1 MKLDK
6 VLPISLDH
14 SFRRKTFYNFKTI
27 EQQHNDLIRYIRHHH
42 ENGEHVHEAKQ
53 IDYLNFVT
61 DTGLK
66 VNWNMR
72 NVINYTNNR
81 VTNLVLGSFKDGR
94 KEIIDGRVSTFE
106 DNKVHDL
113 ISERLLADFLFV
125 NSKIDELWSG
135 MAYVNIHKLDV
146 LEEVEEGYR
155 LSSDNLLKIDEGYIL
170 YFPRGTYLLDE
181 PVKNLSFGVG
191 AKLFINDIEFELSA
205 FPQQVNNVE
214 QNSQRL
220 NNLVTG
226 INAGLNTNLD
236 PINSYGNTVYGSE
249 ALKHAHGQRRNTMI
263 GQDAGKELDSTY
275 SATAVGAGAL
285 MESRFTDRGTYIGG
299 NAGKWAGAS
308 GNIVGRHQLYSTPD
322 INKTLNTY
330 WPNWRDYAGK
340 VDQPAFMANKRSDNQ
355 SNVAVGRNAQGFN
368 ITTKRSVG
376 IGYNAME
383 QTLNGDGIVAI
394 GENAFQYGL
403 KAKYSTFVGGRA
415 GWHMMDSYQDTVIGK
430 SAAQE
435 LVHSSHNTIIG
446 YGAAGW
452 RWGNHEDKLDRNV
465 VIGRNAMARSKGNAF
480 ANTVIGENAM
490 SVSTDS
496 KENTILGHSAG
507 ANNENGF
514 RNTFI
519 GANGGTQLK
528 NAKNATALGY
538 NALNNPTM
546 NGYENITGI
555 GQNSSVTGS
564 NQLQLGN
571 SKTTPYSFQA
581 IQLRSDKRDKAD
593 IQETTLGLEFI
604 KKLKPVEYRLDLR
617 EDYYETDENG
627 EFIVDEFGNRT
638 PIPKDGSKKRER
650 LHQGFI
656 AQDVQKI
663 TEDMGIDFAGL
674 QHHEKDGGEDVYSIG
689 YEEFIAPIINAIQ
702 EQNKLIEKQQ
712 NQINYL
718 TSKYVE
724 RGVK

>member
-1 MKLDK
+1 MILEKSFPL
-6 VLPISLDH
+6 SLGH
-14 SFRRKTFYNFKTI
+14 EFRRDIFHNFKTI
-27 EQQHNDLIRYIRHHH
+27 EQQHNDLVNYIKYHHKID
-42 ENGEHVHEAKQ
+42 EHVHEAKQ

-81 VTNLVLGSFKDGR
+81 VSNLVLGSFKDGR
-94 KEIIDGRVSTFE
+94 KEIIDSRVSTF
-106 DNKVHDL
+106 NNNTVHTIL
-113 ISERLLADFLFV
+113 SERLLADFLFI

-146 LEEVEEGYR
+146 LEEVEHGYKM
-155 LSSDNLLKIDEGYIL
+155 SNENLLKIDEGYIL
-170 YFPRGTYLLDE
+170 YFPEGTYILDE

-191 AKLFINDIEFELSA
+191 AKLFINEVEFELSA
-205 FPQQVNNVE
+205 FPQQINNVE
-214 QNSQRL
+214 QNGQRL
-220 NNLVTG
+220 NNLVNG
-226 INAGLNTNLD
+226 INAGLNVSLD
-236 PINSYGNTVYGSE
+236 LVNSYGNTVYGSE
-249 ALKHAHGQRRNTMI
+249 AFKHAHGQKRNTMI
-263 GQDAGKELDSTY
+263 GQDAGKELDASY
-275 SATAVGAGAL
+275 SATAIGAGAL
-285 MESRFTDRGTYIGG
+285 KESNYADRGTYIGG
-299 NAGKWAGAS
+299 NAGKWAGS
-308 GNIVGRHQLYSTPD
+308 SENIVGRHQLYVMPD
-322 INKTLNTY
+322 TNNTLNTY
-330 WPNWRDYAGK
+330 WPQWRDYAGK
-340 VDQPAFMANKRSDNQ
+340 VDSPAFTARKRTDNQ
-355 SNVAVGRNAQGFN
+355 SNVAIGRNAQGFN

-376 IGYNAME
+376 VGYNAME

-394 GENAFQYGL
+394 GENAFQYGI

-415 GWHMMDSYQDTVIGK
+415 GWHMMDSYQDTVVGK

-435 LVHSSHNTIIG
+435 LVHSSHNTILG

-452 RWGNHEDKLDRNV
+452 RWGNHGDKADRNV

-490 SVSTDS
+490 SVSDGGQ
-496 KENTILGHSAG
+496 ENTMLGHSSG
-507 ANNENGF
+507 ANNEKGF

-546 NGYENITGI
+546 DGYENITGI

-571 SKTTPYSFQA
+571 SKTTPYAFQA
-581 IQLRSDKRDKAD
+581 MQLRSDARDKAD
-593 IQETTLGLEFI
+593 IKETSLGLNFI
-604 KKLKPVEYRLDLR
+604 NKLKPVEYRLDLR
-617 EDYYETDENG
+617 DDYYETDENG
-627 EFIVDEFGNRT
+627 EFIVDEQGNRT
-638 PIPKDGSKKRER
+638 PIKKDGSKKRDR

-656 AQDVQKI
+656 AQEVEKI
-663 TEDMGIDFAGL
+663 TKDIGLDFAGL
-674 QHHEKDGGEDVYSIG
+674 QHHEKGGGDDVYSIG
-689 YEEFIAPIINAIQ
+689 YEEMIAPIVKAIQ
-702 EQNKLIEKQQ
+702 EQNKIIEKQQ
-712 NQINYL
+712 NQIDYL
-718 TSKYVE
+718 TAKYVE

>member
-1 MKLDK
+1 MILEKS
-6 VLPISLDH
+6 LPLSLGH
-14 SFRRKTFYNFKTI
+14 EFRRDIFYNFKTI
-27 EQQHNDLIRYIRHHH
+27 EQQHNDLMNYVKYHHKID
-42 ENGEHVHEAKQ
+42 EHVHEAKQ

-61 DTGLK
+61 DTGLR

-81 VTNLVLGSFKDGR
+81 VSNLVLGSFKDGR
-94 KEIIDGRVSTFE
+94 KEIIDSRVSTF
-106 DNKVHDL
+106 NNNTVHTIL
-113 ISERLLADFLFV
+113 SERLLADFLFM

-146 LEEVEEGYR
+146 LKEVEQGYK
-155 LSSDNLLKIDEGYIL
+155 LSSEDLLKIDEGYIL
-170 YFPRGTYLLDE
+170 YFPKGTYILDE

-191 AKLFINDIEFELSA
+191 AKLFINEVEFELSA
-205 FPQQVNNVE
+205 FPQQINNVE
-214 QNSQRL
+214 QNGQRL
-220 NNLVTG
+220 NNLVNG
-226 INAGLNTNLD
+226 INAGLNVNLD
-236 PINSYGNTVYGSE
+236 LINSYSNTVYGSE
-249 ALKHAHGQRRNTMI
+249 AFKHAHGQKRNTMI
-263 GQDAGKELDSTY
+263 GQDAGKELDASY
-275 SATAVGAGAL
+275 SATAIGAGAL
-285 MESRFTDRGTYIGG
+285 KESNYADRGTYIGG
-299 NAGKWAGAS
+299 NAGKWAGS
-308 GNIVGRHQLYSTPD
+308 SENIVGRHQLYTEPD
-322 INKTLNTY
+322 INNTLNTY

-340 VDQPAFMANKRSDNQ
+340 VDSPAFTARRREDNQ

-394 GENAFQYGL
+394 GENAFQYGI

-435 LVHSSHNTIIG
+435 LVHASHNTIIG

-452 RWGNHEDKLDRNV
+452 RWGNHEDKIDRNV
-465 VIGRNAMARSKGNAF
+465 VIGRNAMARSKGDAF

-490 SVSTDS
+490 AVSDGAQ
-496 KENTILGHSAG
+496 ENTILGHSAG
-507 ANNENGF
+507 ANNETGF

-519 GANGGTQLK
+519 GANGGTYLK
-528 NAKNATALGY
+528 NTKNATGLGY
-538 NALNNPTM
+538 NALNDSVM
-546 NGYENITGI
+546 SGYENITGI
-555 GQNSSVTGS
+555 GQNASVTGS

-571 SKTTPYSFQA
+571 SKTTPYAFQA
-581 IQLRSDKRDKAD
+581 LQLRSDKRDKAD
-593 IQETTLGLEFI
+593 VTKSSLGLDFI

-627 EFIVDEFGNRT
+627 EFIVDEFGNKN
-638 PIPKDGSKKRER
+638 PIPKDGSKKRNR

-663 TEDMGIDFAGL
+663 AEDMDVDFAGV
-674 QHHEKDGGEDVYSIG
+674 QHHEKDGGNDVYSIG
-689 YEEFIAPIINAIQ
+689 YEELIAPVINAIQ
-702 EQNKLIEKQQ
+702 EQNKIIEKQQ